1 MRTITLFVILACVL
15 AGCFDSQVPP
25 GTLGEIVGCIE
36 AENSIYCITEYPI
49 APVSVAT
56 IVDDVALNSIRFEQQ
71 IVTVTGEVTIFTTG
85 GVLET
90 GTDLVT
96 FFIRDV
102 VNVWNLETGKTYKA
116 SFFIEN
122 IDRERHEYNIWS
134 YPVVASLLADAA
146 VPVKTIVDRS
156 LATTT
161 TYEYTAAYVTG
172 VVKTK
177 RDNSITFDA
186 NNDDVR
192 FVVYSRGA
200 PDLLSGFEVGGEY
213 TMPIF
218 ISRVVP
224 ARCNAILSSHLVR
237 LHQKLL
243 RTE

>member
-1 MRTITLFVILACVL
+1 MRTITLFVVLACVL

-25 GTLGEIVGCIE
+25 GTIGEIVGCIE

-49 APVSVAT
+49 APISVAT
-56 IVDDVALNSIRFEQQ
+56 IVDDVARHSLRFEQQ
-71 IVTVTGEVTIFTTG
+71 IVTVTGEVTLFTNG
-85 GVLET
+85 GIVET

-96 FFIRDV
+96 FFLRDV
-102 VNVWNLETGKTYKA
+102 VNTWNLETGKTYKMTL
-116 SFFIEN
+116 FIEA
-122 IDRERHEYNIWS
+122 IDRDRHEYDIWS

-156 LATTT
+156 LATPA
-161 TYEYTAAYVTG
+161 TYEYTAAYVKG

-177 RDNSITFDA
+177 RDNYITFDA

-192 FVVYSRGA
+192 FVVYSSGA

-224 ARCNAILSSHLVR
+224 PDPSQSYHLIWGDYI
-237 LHQKLL
+237 K
-243 RTE
+243 TY